1 MTGPEA
7 QRIDAPLVRTAF
19 VLVLGTF
26 MATMD
31 ATIVTVGID
40 TLTEELGASIAD
52 VQWVTTA
59 YLLAVVT
66 AVPASGWLVDR
77 FGGRRT
83 WIGAVLVF
91 LAGSALCAL
100 AWSPAS
106 LIAFRVLQGLGG
118 GLLPPTGQT
127 LLARAAGPGR
137 IGRIISI
144 VGVVP
149 LLSPVF
155 GPIIGGAILGVAH
168 WSWLFSVN
176 LPIGLV
182 AVVLALRHVPRDAPA
197 AAGAPLDLRGAAL
210 LSPGIAVLVF
220 GLTGF
225 AHGQAVP
232 AAVSWGALAL
242 GAGILAGFV
251 VHALRHRRDDGR
263 RVPLLDLR
271 LLSRPPFGAAALALL
286 ILGASVYGAMFLLPL
301 YLQSG
306 RGMTPWEAGLLLVPQ
321 GIGAVA
327 GSVLVSRIVD
337 RVAARTLVFTG
348 VALVAL
354 GTVVFTQLASA
365 PPAALIAGSLVVRG
379 LGSSMISAPVMA
391 LVYSTLERTVI
402 PRASSALNLLSTIG
416 GSVGTALLAVILQT
430 RLAAREPLGAAGV
443 TWAFA
448 DAFWWVL
455 GFCVVALLGVSRL
468 PRRSLR
474 ERRAAQQ
481 GR

>member
-1 MTGPEA
+1 VTAPPE
-7 QRIDAPLVRTAF
+7 RLDAALVRTAF

-40 TLTEELGASIAD
+40 TLTADFGASVTD

-59 YLLAVVT
+59 YLLAVVA

-91 LAGSALCAL
+91 LAGSVLCAL

-118 GLLPPTGQT
+118 GLLPPTGQA

-155 GPIIGGAILGVAH
+155 GPVIGGAILGVAH
-168 WSWLFSVN
+168 WSWLFAVN
-176 LPIGLV
+176 VPIGLA
-182 AVVLALRHVPRDAPA
+182 AVLLALRHVPRDAPA
-197 AAGAPLDLRGAAL
+197 AAGAPLDVRGTAL

-232 AAVSWGALAL
+232 PAVSWGALAV
-242 GAGILAGFV
+242 GAGLLAGFV
-251 VHALRHRRDDGR
+251 VHALRHRGI
-263 RVPLLDLR
+263 PLLEPR

-286 ILGASVYGAMFLLPL
+286 VLGASVYGAMFLLPL
-301 YLQSG
+301 FLQSG
-306 RGMTPWEAGLLLVPQ
+306 RGLTPWETGLLLVPQ
-321 GIGAVA
+321 GIGAAV
-327 GSVLVSRIVD
+327 GSLLVSRIVD
-337 RVAARTLVFTG
+337 RVAPRTLVFTG

-354 GTVVFTQLASA
+354 GTVVFTQLASG

-379 LGSSMISAPVMA
+379 LGSSMISAPVLA
-391 LVYSTLERTVI
+391 LVYSTMERAVI
-402 PRASSALNLLSTIG
+402 PRAAGALNLLSTIG
-416 GSVGTALLAVILQT
+416 GSVGTALVAVILQT
-430 RLAAREPLGAAGV
+430 RLGAREPLGAAGV
-443 TWAFA
+443 TWAYA

-455 GFCVVALLGVSRL
+455 GFCLVALLGVTRL

-474 ERRAAQQ
+474 ERGTAGPRS
-481 GR
+481 

>member
-1 MTGPEA
+1 MTE
-7 QRIDAPLVRTAF
+7 QEERIDAPLVRTAF
-19 VLVLGTF
+19 ILVLGTF

-40 TLTEELGASIAD
+40 TLTAEFGASVTDI
-52 VQWVTTA
+52 QWVTTA
-59 YLLAVVT
+59 YLLAVVA
-66 AVPASGWLVDR
+66 AVPASGWLVER

-91 LAGSALCAL
+91 LAGSVLCGL

-106 LIAFRVLQGLGG
+106 LVAFRVLQGLGG

-155 GPIIGGAILGVAH
+155 GPIVGGAILGVAH
-168 WSWLFSVN
+168 WSWLFFVN
-176 LPIGLV
+176 VPIGLV
-182 AVVLALRHVPRDAPA
+182 GVLLALRHVRRDPQA
-197 AAGAPLDLRGAAL
+197 AAGAPLDVRGAAL

-232 AAVSWGALAL
+232 AAVSWGALVL
-242 GAGILAGFV
+242 GAGMLAAFV
-251 VHALRHRRDDGR
+251 AHALRHRPDDGR
-263 RVPLLDLR
+263 AAPLLDPR

-286 ILGASVYGAMFLLPL
+286 VLGASVYGAMFLLPL

-306 RGMTPWEAGLLLVPQ
+306 RGLTPWEAGLLLVPQ
-321 GIGAVA
+321 GVGAAV

-337 RVAARTLVFTG
+337 RVAPRTLVCAG

-354 GTVVFTQLASA
+354 GTVVFTQLAA
-365 PPAALIAGSLVVRG
+365 EPPAAVIAASLVVRG
-379 LGSSMISAPVMA
+379 LGSALIGAPVLA
-391 LVYSTLERTVI
+391 TVYRTLDRATI
-402 PRASSALNLLSTIG
+402 PRAAGALNLLGTIG
-416 GSVGTALLAVILQT
+416 GSIGTALLAVILQT

-443 TWAFA
+443 AWAFA

-455 GFCVVALLGVSRL
+455 GFTVVALLGVTTL
-468 PRRSLR
+468 PGSPAR
-474 ERRAAQQ
+474 ERR
-481 GR
+481 RKEVRP

>member
-1 MTGPEA
+1 MTA
-7 QRIDAPLVRTAF
+7 QPDRIDAPLVRTAF
-19 VLVLGTF
+19 ILVLGTF

-40 TLTEELGASIAD
+40 TLTADFGASVTDI
-52 VQWVTTA
+52 QWVTTA
-59 YLLAVVT
+59 YLLAVVA

-91 LAGSALCAL
+91 LAGSVLCGL

-106 LIAFRVLQGLGG
+106 LVAFRVLQGLGG

-155 GPIIGGAILGVAH
+155 GPLVGGAILGVAH
-168 WSWLFSVN
+168 WSWLFLVN
-176 LPIGLV
+176 VPIGMV
-182 AVVLALRHVPRDAPA
+182 AVLLALRYVPREPPA
-197 AAGAPLDLRGAAL
+197 VAGTPLDVRGTAL
-210 LSPGIAVLVF
+210 LSPGLAVLVF

-225 AHGQAVP
+225 AHGEAVP
-232 AAVSWGALAL
+232 AAVSWGAVVL
-242 GAGILAGFV
+242 GAGMLAGFV
-251 VHALRHRRDDGR
+251 AHALRHRG
-263 RVPLLDLR
+263 VPLLDPR

-286 ILGASVYGAMFLLPL
+286 VLGASVYGAMFLLPL

-306 RGMTPWEAGLLLVPQ
+306 RGLTPWEAGLLLAPQ
-321 GIGAVA
+321 GVGAAV
-327 GSVLVSRIVD
+327 GSVLVSRVVD
-337 RVAARTLVFTG
+337 RVAPRTLVSTG
-348 VALVAL
+348 VVLVAL
-354 GTVVFTQLASA
+354 GSAVFTQVAA
-365 PPAALIAGSLVVRG
+365 EPPAALIGASLVVRG
-379 LGSSMISAPVMA
+379 LGSAMISAPVMA
-391 LVYSTLERTVI
+391 TVYSTLDRTVI
-402 PRASSALNLLSTIG
+402 PRASSALNLLGTIG
-416 GSVGTALLAVILQT
+416 GSIGTALLAVILQT

-443 TWAFA
+443 AWAFA

-455 GFCVVALLGVSRL
+455 GFSVVALLGVTRL
-468 PRRSLR
+468 PRHARRPRPTQEQRRR
-474 ERRAAQQ
+474 ETQQ
-481 GR
+481 